1 MKNLDKTLWIKR
13 IFMVLMDICIVILT
27 SITALIV
34 RFEFSLSAVPKYYIG
49 VVWSSLPATLV
60 IAIIV
65 FYVFRLYS
73 SLWVYAGV
81 TELLYLAAACIVDTL
96 LNTVTILLNYRDQE
110 YPLPRSWYFIYG
122 TLLLAFMF
130 ISRYSYRA
138 VRTFFGKKVDEKNLK
153 RVLVVDAGKQNRK
166 GLVLTCKESL
176 VPYYSKFG
184 FVDEGITDKST
195 HGNVLWHQMRL
206 DFKLRNNG
214 VNPSDNKNVT
224 AHKTFK
230 ADRILSYFK
239 EEWKVLL
246 IITVSGVIYNLGLL
260 LGPWFEGK
268 MAGCLI
274 DILAKNAVYKDML
287 ILVIAYVISIG
298 VVQVSRYIKR
308 FYVRR
313 FANNV
318 NRRMKKILYGT
329 LVLKSRTELEGEGMG
344 DIMTKAILDVDD
356 CAEGM
361 RKFTTE
367 VFDTGVALAA
377 YAGTLLVYDVRLALI
392 AMIFPPI
399 SYIIA
404 EKMKVIVQ
412 KTGSAYKKQSGILSN
427 ATLDRA
433 SNAITYRVYGREV
446 NRKNAYEDN
455 LAEYEKSAIYANIWN
470 SSLTPLYRIISMM
483 GILFI
488 LYFGS
493 RNVLGTGWRTWDIAA
508 FTTFLAC
515 FIKLSDKSSK
525 AAKLFNAVH
534 KAQVSWKRIK
544 PLMVIQAKD
553 TDCKNQTSG
562 RLEVQNLSFTYP
574 DGKNVYNGI
583 SFTAE
588 PGEIIGVTGPVA
600 SGKSTFGRTFLCEY
614 PYEGSIMY
622 NGCELRN
629 AADNERTGIISYLG
643 HDPELFN
650 DSIKNNILLGDNK
663 DVNEYLKAVCI
674 DKEVEAMEQGADTII
689 GSGGVRLSGGQ
700 AQRIALARTLCHK
713 KPVFILDDPF
723 SALDKN
729 TEEQIYNNL
738 RKMTEGS
745 IVIILSHRLYMF
757 PKLDKVIW
765 LDEGSVRVGTHD
777 ELMLECMA
785 YRQLN
790 DAANAMSEDTVSY
803 EQRKNVKGVVDKH
816 E

>member
-1 MKNLDKTLWIKR
+1 MNIRYATMADLDDIASVESECFPVLEAATKEEFEQR
-13 IFMVLMDICIVILT
+13 I
-27 SITALIV
+27 
-34 RFEFSLSAVPKYYIG
+34 KYYGNHFWLMFDDDKLIAFVDGFVTDEADLTDEMYENASMHDENGAWQMIFG
-49 VVWSSLPATLV
+49 VNTLPDYRRCGCAKEL
-60 IAIIV
+60 IKKAI
-65 FYVFRLYS
+65 L
-73 SLWVYAGV
+73 
-81 TELLYLAAACIVDTL
+81 
-96 LNTVTILLNYRDQE
+96 
-110 YPLPRSWYFIYG
+110 
-122 TLLLAFMF
+122 
-130 ISRYSYRA
+130 
-138 VRTFFGKKVDEKNLK
+138 
-153 RVLVVDAGKQNRK
+153 DAGKQNRK

-214 VNPSDNKNVT
+214 VNPLDNKNVT
-224 AHKTFK
+224 ANKKFA

-246 IITVSGVIYNLGLL
+246 IITVSGFIYNLGLL
-260 LGPWFEGK
+260 FGPWFEGK

-377 YAGTLLVYDVRLALI
+377 YAGMLLVYDVRLALI

-446 NRKNAYEDN
+446 DRKNAYEDN

-544 PLMVIQAKD
+544 PLMIIQAKD

-562 RLEVQNLSFTYP
+562 RLDVQNLSFTYP

-588 PGEIIGVTGPVA
+588 PGQIIGVTGPVA

-622 NGCELRN
+622 NGCELKN

-765 LDEGSVRVGTHD
+765 LDEGSARVGTHD

>member
-1 MKNLDKTLWIKR
+1 MKNHSKEGTIVNIRYATMADLDDIASVESVCFPVLEAATKEEFEQRIKYFGNHFWLMFDEGKLIAFVDGFVTDESDLTDEMYENASMHNENGAWQMIFGVNTLPEYRRCGYAKELIEK
-13 IFMVLMDICIVILT
+13 VIL
-27 SITALIV
+27 
-34 RFEFSLSAVPKYYIG
+34 
-49 VVWSSLPATLV
+49 
-60 IAIIV
+60 
-65 FYVFRLYS
+65 
-73 SLWVYAGV
+73 
-81 TELLYLAAACIVDTL
+81 
-96 LNTVTILLNYRDQE
+96 
-110 YPLPRSWYFIYG
+110 
-122 TLLLAFMF
+122 
-130 ISRYSYRA
+130 
-138 VRTFFGKKVDEKNLK
+138 
-153 RVLVVDAGKQNRK
+153 DARKQNRK

-224 AHKTFK
+224 ANKKFA

-246 IITVSGVIYNLGLL
+246 IITVSGFIYNLGLL
-260 LGPWFEGK
+260 FGPWFEGK

-377 YAGTLLVYDVRLALI
+377 YAGMLLVYDVRLALI

-455 LAEYEKSAIYANIWN
+455 LVEYEKSAIYANIWN

-574 DGKNVYNGI
+574 DGKNVYNDI

-588 PGEIIGVTGPVA
+588 PGQIIGVTGPVA
-600 SGKSTFGRTFLCEY
+600 SGKSTLGRTFLCEY

-622 NGCELRN
+622 NGCELKN

-765 LDEGSVRVGTHD
+765 LDEGSARVGTHD

-803 EQRKNVKGVVDKH
+803 EQCKNVKGVVDKH

>member
-1 MKNLDKTLWIKR
+1 MVVNIRYATMADLDDIASVESECFPVLEAATKEEFEQR
-13 IFMVLMDICIVILT
+13 I
-27 SITALIV
+27 
-34 RFEFSLSAVPKYYIG
+34 KYYGNHFWLMFDDDKLIAFVDGFVTDEADLTDDMYENASMHNENGAWQMIFG
-49 VVWSSLPATLV
+49 VNTLPEYRRCGCAKEL
-60 IAIIV
+60 IKKAI
-65 FYVFRLYS
+65 L
-73 SLWVYAGV
+73 
-81 TELLYLAAACIVDTL
+81 
-96 LNTVTILLNYRDQE
+96 
-110 YPLPRSWYFIYG
+110 
-122 TLLLAFMF
+122 
-130 ISRYSYRA
+130 
-138 VRTFFGKKVDEKNLK
+138 
-153 RVLVVDAGKQNRK
+153 DARKQNRK

-367 VFDTGVALAA
+367 IFDAGVALAA
-377 YAGTLLVYDVRLALI
+377 YAGMLLVYDVRLALI

-455 LAEYEKSAIYANIWN
+455 LVEYEKSAIYANIWN

-562 RLEVQNLSFTYP
+562 RLDVQNLSFTYP

-588 PGEIIGVTGPVA
+588 PGQIIGVTGPVA

>member
-1 MKNLDKTLWIKR
+1 MNIRYATMADLDDIASVESECFPVLEAATKEEFEQR
-13 IFMVLMDICIVILT
+13 I
-27 SITALIV
+27 
-34 RFEFSLSAVPKYYIG
+34 KYYGNHFWLMFDDDKLIAFVDGFVTDEADLTDEMYENASMHDENGAWQMIFG
-49 VVWSSLPATLV
+49 VNTLPDYRRCGCAKEL
-60 IAIIV
+60 IKKAI
-65 FYVFRLYS
+65 L
-73 SLWVYAGV
+73 
-81 TELLYLAAACIVDTL
+81 
-96 LNTVTILLNYRDQE
+96 
-110 YPLPRSWYFIYG
+110 
-122 TLLLAFMF
+122 
-130 ISRYSYRA
+130 
-138 VRTFFGKKVDEKNLK
+138 
-153 RVLVVDAGKQNRK
+153 DARKQNRK

-239 EEWKVLL
+239 EEWKVLI
-246 IITVSGVIYNLGLL
+246 IITVSGFIYNLGLL
-260 LGPWFEGK
+260 FGPWFEGK

-367 VFDTGVALAA
+367 IFDTGVALAA
-377 YAGTLLVYDVRLALI
+377 YAGMLLVYDVRLALI

-446 NRKNAYEDN
+446 DRKNAYEDN

-493 RNVLGTGWRTWDIAA
+493 RNVLGTGWRTWNIAA

-562 RLEVQNLSFTYP
+562 RLDVQNLSFTYP

-588 PGEIIGVTGPVA
+588 PGQIIGVTGPVA

-622 NGCELRN
+622 NGCELKN

-765 LDEGSVRVGTHD
+765 LDEGSARVGTHD

>member
-1 MKNLDKTLWIKR
+1 MNIRYATMADLDDIASVESECFPVLEAATKEEFEQR
-13 IFMVLMDICIVILT
+13 I
-27 SITALIV
+27 
-34 RFEFSLSAVPKYYIG
+34 KYYGNHFWLMFDDDKLIAFVDGFVTDEADLTDDMYENASMHDENGAWQMIFG
-49 VVWSSLPATLV
+49 VNTLPDYRRCGCAKEL
-60 IAIIV
+60 IKKAI
-65 FYVFRLYS
+65 L
-73 SLWVYAGV
+73 
-81 TELLYLAAACIVDTL
+81 
-96 LNTVTILLNYRDQE
+96 
-110 YPLPRSWYFIYG
+110 
-122 TLLLAFMF
+122 
-130 ISRYSYRA
+130 
-138 VRTFFGKKVDEKNLK
+138 
-153 RVLVVDAGKQNRK
+153 DARKQNRK

-268 MAGCLI
+268 MASCLI

-377 YAGTLLVYDVRLALI
+377 YAGMLLVYDVRLALI

-412 KTGSAYKKQSGILSN
+412 KTGSEYKKQSGILSN

-433 SNAITYRVYGREV
+433 TNAITYRVYGREAD
-446 NRKNAYEDN
+446 RKNAYEDN

-544 PLMVIQAKD
+544 PLMIIQAKD

-562 RLEVQNLSFTYP
+562 RLDVQNLSFTYP

-588 PGEIIGVTGPVA
+588 PGQIIGVTGPVA

-614 PYEGSIMY
+614 PYEGSIRY

-629 AADNERTGIISYLG
+629 AADNVRSGIISYLG

-650 DSIKNNILLGDNK
+650 DSVRNNVLLGDDY
-663 DVNEYLKAVCI
+663 DVFEYLRAVCM

-689 GSGGVRLSGGQ
+689 GSEGIRLSGGQ

-713 KPVFILDDPF
+713 KLVLVLDDPF
-723 SALDKN
+723 SALDRN
-729 TEEQIYNNL
+729 TEEQIYKKLKDMASDN
-738 RKMTEGS
+738 
-745 IVIILSHRLYMF
+745 IVILISHRLYMF
-757 PKLDKVIW
+757 PKMDKVIW
-765 LDEGSVRVGTHD
+765 MDAGKANVGTHK
-777 ELMLECMA
+777 ELMLECPG
-785 YRQLN
+785 YRK
-790 DAANAMSEDTVSY
+790 MYETVSA
-803 EQRKNVKGVVDKH
+803 EECRAVETQNEGLAAAKVVKNSRRVVDKH

>member
-1 MKNLDKTLWIKR
+1 MKNHSKEGMVVNIRYATMADLDDIASVESECFPVLEAATKEEFEQR
-13 IFMVLMDICIVILT
+13 I
-27 SITALIV
+27 
-34 RFEFSLSAVPKYYIG
+34 KYYGNHFWLMFDDDKLIAFVDGFVTDEADLTDDMYENASMHNENGAWQMIFG
-49 VVWSSLPATLV
+49 VNTLPEYRRCGYAKEL
-60 IAIIV
+60 IKKAI
-65 FYVFRLYS
+65 L
-73 SLWVYAGV
+73 
-81 TELLYLAAACIVDTL
+81 
-96 LNTVTILLNYRDQE
+96 
-110 YPLPRSWYFIYG
+110 
-122 TLLLAFMF
+122 
-130 ISRYSYRA
+130 
-138 VRTFFGKKVDEKNLK
+138 
-153 RVLVVDAGKQNRK
+153 DAGKQNRK

-329 LVLKSRTELEGEGMG
+329 LVLKSRTELVGEGMG

-367 VFDTGVALAA
+367 IFDTGVALAA
-377 YAGTLLVYDVRLALI
+377 YAGMLLVYDVRLALI

-412 KTGSAYKKQSGILSN
+412 KTGSEYKKQSGILSN

-433 SNAITYRVYGREV
+433 SNAITYRVYGREAD
-446 NRKNAYEDN
+446 RKNAYEDN

-544 PLMVIQAKD
+544 PLMIIQAKD

-562 RLEVQNLSFTYP
+562 RLDVQNLSFTYP

-588 PGEIIGVTGPVA
+588 PGQIIGVTGPVA

-622 NGCELRN
+622 NGCELKN

-765 LDEGSVRVGTHD
+765 LDEGSARVGTHD

>member
-1 MKNLDKTLWIKR
+1 MNIRYATMADLDDIASVESECFPVLEAATKEEFEQR
-13 IFMVLMDICIVILT
+13 I
-27 SITALIV
+27 
-34 RFEFSLSAVPKYYIG
+34 KYYGNHFWLMFDDDKLIAFVDGFVTDEADLTDEMYENASMHNENGAWQMIFG
-49 VVWSSLPATLV
+49 VNTLPEYRRCGYAKEL
-60 IAIIV
+60 IKKAI
-65 FYVFRLYS
+65 L
-73 SLWVYAGV
+73 
-81 TELLYLAAACIVDTL
+81 
-96 LNTVTILLNYRDQE
+96 
-110 YPLPRSWYFIYG
+110 
-122 TLLLAFMF
+122 
-130 ISRYSYRA
+130 
-138 VRTFFGKKVDEKNLK
+138 
-153 RVLVVDAGKQNRK
+153 DAREQNRK

-239 EEWKVLL
+239 EEWKGLL
-246 IITVSGVIYNLGLL
+246 IITVSGFIYNLGLL
-260 LGPWFEGK
+260 FGPWFEGK

-367 VFDTGVALAA
+367 IFDTGVALAA
-377 YAGTLLVYDVRLALI
+377 YAGMLLVYDVRLALI

-433 SNAITYRVYGREV
+433 SNAITYRVYGRV
-446 NRKNAYEDN
+446 ADRKNAYEDN

-588 PGEIIGVTGPVA
+588 PGQIIGVTGPVA

-614 PYEGSIMY
+614 PYEGSIRY

-629 AADNERTGIISYLG
+629 AADNVRSGIISYLG

-650 DSIKNNILLGDNK
+650 DSVRNNVLLGDDY
-663 DVNEYLKAVCI
+663 DVFEYLRAVCM

-689 GSGGVRLSGGQ
+689 GSEGIRLSGGQ
-700 AQRIALARTLCHK
+700 AQRIALARMLCHK
-713 KPVFILDDPF
+713 KLVLVLDDPF
-723 SALDKN
+723 SALDRN
-729 TEEQIYNNL
+729 TEEQIYKKLKDMASDN
-738 RKMTEGS
+738 
-745 IVIILSHRLYMF
+745 IVILISHRLYMF
-757 PKLDKVIW
+757 PKMDKVIW
-765 LDEGSVRVGTHD
+765 MDAGKANVGTHK
-777 ELMLECMA
+777 ELMLECPG
-785 YRQLN
+785 YRK
-790 DAANAMSEDTVSY
+790 MYETVSV
-803 EQRKNVKGVVDKH
+803 EECRTVETENEGLAAAKVVENSRRVVDKH

>member
-1 MKNLDKTLWIKR
+1 MNIRYATMADLDDIASVESVCFPVLEAATKEEFEQRIKYFGNHFWLMFDEGKLIAFVDGFVTDEANLTDEMYENASMHNENGAWQMIFGVNTLPEYRRCGYAKELIKKA
-13 IFMVLMDICIVILT
+13 IL
-27 SITALIV
+27 
-34 RFEFSLSAVPKYYIG
+34 
-49 VVWSSLPATLV
+49 
-60 IAIIV
+60 
-65 FYVFRLYS
+65 
-73 SLWVYAGV
+73 
-81 TELLYLAAACIVDTL
+81 
-96 LNTVTILLNYRDQE
+96 
-110 YPLPRSWYFIYG
+110 
-122 TLLLAFMF
+122 
-130 ISRYSYRA
+130 
-138 VRTFFGKKVDEKNLK
+138 
-153 RVLVVDAGKQNRK
+153 DAGKQNRK

-367 VFDTGVALAA
+367 IFDTGVSLAA
-377 YAGTLLVYDVRLALI
+377 YAGMLLVYDVRLAFI

-433 SNAITYRVYGREV
+433 TNAITYRVYGREV

-493 RNVLGTGWRTWDIAA
+493 RNVLGTGWKTWDIAA

-574 DGKNVYNGI
+574 DGKNVYNDI

-588 PGEIIGVTGPVA
+588 PGQIIGVTGPVA

>member
-1 MKNLDKTLWIKR
+1 MNIRYATMADLDDIASVEAKCFPVLEAATKEEFEQR
-13 IFMVLMDICIVILT
+13 I
-27 SITALIV
+27 
-34 RFEFSLSAVPKYYIG
+34 KYYGNHFWLMFDEGKLIAFVDGFVTDEADLTDDMYENASMHNENGAWQMIFG
-49 VVWSSLPATLV
+49 VNTLPEYRRCGCAKEL
-60 IAIIV
+60 IKKAI
-65 FYVFRLYS
+65 L
-73 SLWVYAGV
+73 
-81 TELLYLAAACIVDTL
+81 
-96 LNTVTILLNYRDQE
+96 
-110 YPLPRSWYFIYG
+110 
-122 TLLLAFMF
+122 
-130 ISRYSYRA
+130 
-138 VRTFFGKKVDEKNLK
+138 
-153 RVLVVDAGKQNRK
+153 DARKQNRK

-184 FVDEGITDKST
+184 FIDEGITDKST

-214 VNPSDNKNVT
+214 VNPSDNKKVT
-224 AHKTFK
+224 ANKKFA

-246 IITVSGVIYNLGLL
+246 IITVSGLIYNFGLL

-268 MAGCLI
+268 MTGCLI
-274 DILAKNAVYKDML
+274 DILSQNAVYKDML

-367 VFDTGVALAA
+367 IFDTGVALAA
-377 YAGTLLVYDVRLALI
+377 YAGMLLVYDVRLALI

-433 SNAITYRVYGREV
+433 SNAITYRVYGREAD
-446 NRKNAYEDN
+446 RKNAYEDN
-455 LAEYEKSAIYANIWN
+455 LAEYEKSAVYANIWN
-470 SSLTPLYRIISMM
+470 SSPTPLYRIISMM

-574 DGKNVYNGI
+574 DGKNVYNDI

-588 PGEIIGVTGPVA
+588 PGQIIGVTGPVA

-614 PYEGSIMY
+614 PYEGSIRY

-629 AADNERTGIISYLG
+629 AADNVRSGIISYLG

-650 DSIKNNILLGDNK
+650 DSVRNNVLLGDDY
-663 DVNEYLKAVCI
+663 DVFEYLRVVCM

-689 GSGGVRLSGGQ
+689 GSEGIRLSGGQ

-713 KPVFILDDPF
+713 KLVLVLDDPF
-723 SALDKN
+723 SALDRN
-729 TEEQIYNNL
+729 TEEQIYKKLKDMASDN
-738 RKMTEGS
+738 
-745 IVIILSHRLYMF
+745 IVILISHRLYMF
-757 PKLDKVIW
+757 PKMDKVIW
-765 LDEGSVRVGTHD
+765 MDAGMVNVGTHK
-777 ELMLECMA
+777 ELMLECPG
-785 YRQLN
+785 YRK
-790 DAANAMSEDTVSY
+790 MYETVSV
-803 EQRKNVKGVVDKH
+803 EECRAVETENEGLAAAKVVENSRRVVDKY

>member
-1 MKNLDKTLWIKR
+1 
-13 IFMVLMDICIVILT
+13 
-27 SITALIV
+27 
-34 RFEFSLSAVPKYYIG
+34 
-49 VVWSSLPATLV
+49 
-60 IAIIV
+60 
-65 FYVFRLYS
+65 
-73 SLWVYAGV
+73 
-81 TELLYLAAACIVDTL
+81 
-96 LNTVTILLNYRDQE
+96 
-110 YPLPRSWYFIYG
+110 
-122 TLLLAFMF
+122 
-130 ISRYSYRA
+130 
-138 VRTFFGKKVDEKNLK
+138 
-153 RVLVVDAGKQNRK
+153 
-166 GLVLTCKESL
+166 
-176 VPYYSKFG
+176 
-184 FVDEGITDKST
+184 
-195 HGNVLWHQMRL
+195 MRL

-246 IITVSGVIYNLGLL
+246 IITVSGFIYNLGLL
-260 LGPWFEGK
+260 FGPWFEGK

-367 VFDTGVALAA
+367 IFDTGVALAA
-377 YAGTLLVYDVRLALI
+377 YAGMLLVYDVRLALI

-433 SNAITYRVYGREV
+433 SNAITYRVYGREAD
-446 NRKNAYEDN
+446 RKNAYEDN

-588 PGEIIGVTGPVA
+588 PGQIIGVTGPVA

-614 PYEGSIMY
+614 PYEGSIRY

-629 AADNERTGIISYLG
+629 AADNVRSGIISYLG

-650 DSIKNNILLGDNK
+650 DSVRNNVLLGDDY
-663 DVNEYLKAVCI
+663 DVFEYLRAVCM

-689 GSGGVRLSGGQ
+689 GSEGIRLSGGQ
-700 AQRIALARTLCHK
+700 AQRIALARMLCHK
-713 KPVFILDDPF
+713 KLVLVLDDPF
-723 SALDKN
+723 SALDRN
-729 TEEQIYNNL
+729 TEEQIYKKLKDMASDN
-738 RKMTEGS
+738 
-745 IVIILSHRLYMF
+745 IVILISHRLYMF
-757 PKLDKVIW
+757 PKMDKVIW
-765 LDEGSVRVGTHD
+765 MDAGKANVGTHK
-777 ELMLECMA
+777 ELMLECPG
-785 YRQLN
+785 YRK
-790 DAANAMSEDTVSY
+790 MYETVSV
-803 EQRKNVKGVVDKH
+803 EECRTVETENEGLAAAKVVENSRRVVDKH

>member
-1 MKNLDKTLWIKR
+1 MNIRYATMADLDDIASVESECFPVLEAATKEEFEQR
-13 IFMVLMDICIVILT
+13 I
-27 SITALIV
+27 
-34 RFEFSLSAVPKYYIG
+34 KYYGNHFWLMFDDDKLIAFVDGFVTDEADLTDEMYENASMHNENGAWQMIFG
-49 VVWSSLPATLV
+49 VNTLPEYRRCGYAKEL
-60 IAIIV
+60 IKKAI
-65 FYVFRLYS
+65 L
-73 SLWVYAGV
+73 
-81 TELLYLAAACIVDTL
+81 
-96 LNTVTILLNYRDQE
+96 
-110 YPLPRSWYFIYG
+110 
-122 TLLLAFMF
+122 
-130 ISRYSYRA
+130 
-138 VRTFFGKKVDEKNLK
+138 
-153 RVLVVDAGKQNRK
+153 DARKQNRK

-184 FVDEGITDKST
+184 FIDEGITDKST

-214 VNPSDNKNVT
+214 VNPSDKKNVT

-377 YAGTLLVYDVRLALI
+377 YAGMLLVYDVRLALI

-446 NRKNAYEDN
+446 DRKNAYEDN

-493 RNVLGTGWRTWDIAA
+493 RNVLGTGWRIWDIAA

-588 PGEIIGVTGPVA
+588 PGQIIGVTGPVA

-614 PYEGSIMY
+614 PYEGSMMY
-622 NGCELRN
+622 NGCELKN

-765 LDEGSVRVGTHD
+765 LDEGSARVGTHD

-803 EQRKNVKGVVDKH
+803 EQCKNVKGVVDKH

>member
-1 MKNLDKTLWIKR
+1 MNIRYATMSDLDDIVSVESECFPVLEAATKEEFEQRIKYFGNHFWLMFDEGKLIAFVDGFVTDEANLTDEMYENASMHNENGTWQMIFGVNTLPEYRRCGYAKELIKKA
-13 IFMVLMDICIVILT
+13 IL
-27 SITALIV
+27 
-34 RFEFSLSAVPKYYIG
+34 
-49 VVWSSLPATLV
+49 
-60 IAIIV
+60 
-65 FYVFRLYS
+65 
-73 SLWVYAGV
+73 
-81 TELLYLAAACIVDTL
+81 
-96 LNTVTILLNYRDQE
+96 
-110 YPLPRSWYFIYG
+110 
-122 TLLLAFMF
+122 
-130 ISRYSYRA
+130 
-138 VRTFFGKKVDEKNLK
+138 
-153 RVLVVDAGKQNRK
+153 DAREQNRK

-214 VNPSDNKNVT
+214 VNPSDNKKVT

-246 IITVSGVIYNLGLL
+246 IITVSGLIYNLGLL

-287 ILVIAYVISIG
+287 MLVTAYVISIG

-329 LVLKSRTELEGEGMG
+329 LVSKSRTELEAEGMG

-367 VFDTGVALAA
+367 IFDTGVALAA
-377 YAGTLLVYDVRLALI
+377 YAGMLLVYDVRLALI

-433 SNAITYRVYGREV
+433 SNAITYRVYGREAD
-446 NRKNAYEDN
+446 RKNAYEDN

-508 FTTFLAC
+508 FTTFMAC

-574 DGKNVYNGI
+574 DGKNVYNDI

-588 PGEIIGVTGPVA
+588 PGQIIGVTGPVA
-600 SGKSTFGRTFLCEY
+600 SGKSTFGKTFLCEY
-614 PYEGSIMY
+614 PYEGSIRY
-622 NGCELRN
+622 NGCELGN
-629 AADNERTGIISYLG
+629 AADNVRSGIISYLG

-663 DVNEYLKAVCI
+663 NVNEYLKAVCI

-738 RKMTEGS
+738 RKMTQGS

-765 LDEGSVRVGTHD
+765 FDEGSARVGTHD
-777 ELMLECMA
+777 ELMSECMD
-785 YRQLN
+785 YRQLY
-790 DAANAMSEDTVSY
+790 DTANAMSEDAVSY
-803 EQRKNVKGVVDKH
+803 EQHKNVKGVVDKH

>member
-1 MKNLDKTLWIKR
+1 MNIRYATMADLDDIASVESECFPVLEAATKEEFEQR
-13 IFMVLMDICIVILT
+13 I
-27 SITALIV
+27 
-34 RFEFSLSAVPKYYIG
+34 KYYGNHFWLMFDEGKLIAFVDGFVTDEADLTDEMYENASMHNENGAWQMIFG
-49 VVWSSLPATLV
+49 VNTRPEYRRCGYAKEL
-60 IAIIV
+60 IKKAI
-65 FYVFRLYS
+65 L
-73 SLWVYAGV
+73 
-81 TELLYLAAACIVDTL
+81 
-96 LNTVTILLNYRDQE
+96 
-110 YPLPRSWYFIYG
+110 
-122 TLLLAFMF
+122 
-130 ISRYSYRA
+130 
-138 VRTFFGKKVDEKNLK
+138 
-153 RVLVVDAGKQNRK
+153 DAREQNRK

-214 VNPSDNKNVT
+214 VNLSDNKNVT
-224 AHKTFK
+224 ANKKFA

-246 IITVSGVIYNLGLL
+246 IITVSGFIYNLGLL
-260 LGPWFEGK
+260 FGPWFEGK

-367 VFDTGVALAA
+367 IFDTGVALAA
-377 YAGTLLVYDVRLALI
+377 YAGMLLVYDVRLALI

-433 SNAITYRVYGREV
+433 SNAITYRVYGREAD
-446 NRKNAYEDN
+446 RKNAYEDN

-553 TDCKNQTSG
+553 TDCKNQTLG

-574 DGKNVYNGI
+574 DGKNVYNDI

-588 PGEIIGVTGPVA
+588 PGQIIGVTGPVA

-629 AADNERTGIISYLG
+629 AADNVRSGIISYLG

-650 DSIKNNILLGDNK
+650 DSVRNNVLLGDDY
-663 DVNEYLKAVCI
+663 DVFEYLRVVCM

-689 GSGGVRLSGGQ
+689 GSEGIRLSGGQ

-713 KPVFILDDPF
+713 NLVLVLDDPF
-723 SALDKN
+723 SALDRN
-729 TEEQIYNNL
+729 TEEQIYKKLKDMASDN
-738 RKMTEGS
+738 
-745 IVIILSHRLYMF
+745 IVILISHRLYMF
-757 PKLDKVIW
+757 PKMDKVIW
-765 LDEGSVRVGTHD
+765 MDAGKANVGTHK
-777 ELMLECMA
+777 ELMLECPG
-785 YRQLN
+785 YRK
-790 DAANAMSEDTVSY
+790 MYETVSV
-803 EQRKNVKGVVDKH
+803 EECRTVETENEGLAAAKVVENSRRVVDKH

>member
-1 MKNLDKTLWIKR
+1 MNIRYATMADLDDIASVESECFPVLEAATKEEFEQR
-13 IFMVLMDICIVILT
+13 I
-27 SITALIV
+27 
-34 RFEFSLSAVPKYYIG
+34 KYYGNHFWLMFDEGKLIAFVDGFVTDEADLTDEMYENASMHNENGAWQMIFG
-49 VVWSSLPATLV
+49 VNTRPEYRRCGYAKEL
-60 IAIIV
+60 IKKAI
-65 FYVFRLYS
+65 L
-73 SLWVYAGV
+73 
-81 TELLYLAAACIVDTL
+81 
-96 LNTVTILLNYRDQE
+96 
-110 YPLPRSWYFIYG
+110 
-122 TLLLAFMF
+122 
-130 ISRYSYRA
+130 
-138 VRTFFGKKVDEKNLK
+138 
-153 RVLVVDAGKQNRK
+153 DAREQNRK

-184 FVDEGITDKST
+184 FIDEGITDKST

-214 VNPSDNKNVT
+214 VNLSDNKNVT

-246 IITVSGVIYNLGLL
+246 IITVSGFIYNLGLL
-260 LGPWFEGK
+260 FGPWFEGK

-367 VFDTGVALAA
+367 IFDTGVALAA
-377 YAGTLLVYDVRLALI
+377 YAGMLLVYDVRLALI

-433 SNAITYRVYGREV
+433 SNAITYRVYGREAD
-446 NRKNAYEDN
+446 RKNAYEDN

-553 TDCKNQTSG
+553 TDCKNQTLG

-574 DGKNVYNGI
+574 DGKNVYNDI

-588 PGEIIGVTGPVA
+588 PGQIIGVTGPVA

-614 PYEGSIMY
+614 PYEGSIRY

-629 AADNERTGIISYLG
+629 AADNVRSGIISYLG

-650 DSIKNNILLGDNK
+650 DSVRNNVLLGDDY
-663 DVNEYLKAVCI
+663 DVFEYLRAVCM

-689 GSGGVRLSGGQ
+689 GSEGIRLSGGQ

-713 KPVFILDDPF
+713 KLVLVLDDPF
-723 SALDKN
+723 SALDRN
-729 TEEQIYNNL
+729 TEEQIYKKLKDMASDN
-738 RKMTEGS
+738 
-745 IVIILSHRLYMF
+745 IVILISHRLYMF
-757 PKLDKVIW
+757 PKMDKVIW
-765 LDEGSVRVGTHD
+765 MDAGKANVGTHK
-777 ELMLECMA
+777 ELMLECPG
-785 YRQLN
+785 YRK
-790 DAANAMSEDTVSY
+790 MYETVSV
-803 EQRKNVKGVVDKH
+803 EECRAVETENEGLAAAKVVENSRRVVDKH

>member
-1 MKNLDKTLWIKR
+1 MNIRYATMADLDDIASVESECFPVLEAATKEEFEQR
-13 IFMVLMDICIVILT
+13 I
-27 SITALIV
+27 
-34 RFEFSLSAVPKYYIG
+34 KYYGNHFWLMFDDDKLIAFVDGFVTDEADLTDEMYENASMHNENGAWQMIFG
-49 VVWSSLPATLV
+49 VNTLPEYRRCGYAKEL
-60 IAIIV
+60 IKKAI
-65 FYVFRLYS
+65 L
-73 SLWVYAGV
+73 
-81 TELLYLAAACIVDTL
+81 
-96 LNTVTILLNYRDQE
+96 
-110 YPLPRSWYFIYG
+110 
-122 TLLLAFMF
+122 
-130 ISRYSYRA
+130 
-138 VRTFFGKKVDEKNLK
+138 
-153 RVLVVDAGKQNRK
+153 DARKQNRK

-246 IITVSGVIYNLGLL
+246 IITVSGFIYNLGLL
-260 LGPWFEGK
+260 FGPWFEGK

-274 DILAKNAVYKDML
+274 DILANNAVYKDML

-329 LVLKSRTELEGEGMG
+329 LVSKSRTELEGEGMG

-367 VFDTGVALAA
+367 IFDTGVALAA
-377 YAGTLLVYDVRLALI
+377 YAGMLLVYDVRLALI

-588 PGEIIGVTGPVA
+588 PGQIIGVTGPVA

-629 AADNERTGIISYLG
+629 AADNVRSGIISYLG

-650 DSIKNNILLGDNK
+650 DSVRNNVLLGDDY
-663 DVNEYLKAVCI
+663 DVFEYLRAVCM

-689 GSGGVRLSGGQ
+689 GSEGIRLSGGQ

-713 KPVFILDDPF
+713 KMVLVLDDPF
-723 SALDKN
+723 SALDRN
-729 TEEQIYNNL
+729 TEEQIYKKLKDMASDN
-738 RKMTEGS
+738 
-745 IVIILSHRLYMF
+745 IVILISHRLYMF
-757 PKLDKVIW
+757 PKMDKVIW
-765 LDEGSVRVGTHD
+765 MDAGKANVGTHK
-777 ELMLECMA
+777 ELMLECPG
-785 YRQLN
+785 YRK
-790 DAANAMSEDTVSY
+790 MYETVSV
-803 EQRKNVKGVVDKH
+803 EECRTVETENEGLAAAKVVENSRRVVDKH

>member
-1 MKNLDKTLWIKR
+1 MNIRYATMADLDDIASVESECFPVLEAATKEEFEQR
-13 IFMVLMDICIVILT
+13 I
-27 SITALIV
+27 
-34 RFEFSLSAVPKYYIG
+34 KYYGNHFWLMFDDDKLIAFVDGFVTDEADLTDEMYENASMHDENGAWQMIFG
-49 VVWSSLPATLV
+49 VNTLPDYRRCGCAKEL
-60 IAIIV
+60 IKKAI
-65 FYVFRLYS
+65 L
-73 SLWVYAGV
+73 
-81 TELLYLAAACIVDTL
+81 
-96 LNTVTILLNYRDQE
+96 
-110 YPLPRSWYFIYG
+110 
-122 TLLLAFMF
+122 
-130 ISRYSYRA
+130 
-138 VRTFFGKKVDEKNLK
+138 
-153 RVLVVDAGKQNRK
+153 DARKQNRK

-176 VPYYSKFG
+176 VPYYSRFG

-224 AHKTFK
+224 ANKKFA

-246 IITVSGVIYNLGLL
+246 IITVSGFIYNLGLL
-260 LGPWFEGK
+260 FGPWFEGK

-377 YAGTLLVYDVRLALI
+377 YAGMLLVYDVRLALI

-493 RNVLGTGWRTWDIAA
+493 RNVLGTGWKTWDIAA

-588 PGEIIGVTGPVA
+588 PGQIIGVTGPVA

-803 EQRKNVKGVVDKH
+803 EQRKNVKGGGG
-816 E
+816 

>member
-1 MKNLDKTLWIKR
+1 MVVNIRYATMADLDDIASVESECFPVLEAATKEEFEQR
-13 IFMVLMDICIVILT
+13 I
-27 SITALIV
+27 
-34 RFEFSLSAVPKYYIG
+34 KYYGNHFWLMFDEGKLIAFVDGFVTDEADLTDDMYENASMHNENGAWQMIFG
-49 VVWSSLPATLV
+49 VNTLPEYRRCGCAKEL
-60 IAIIV
+60 IKKAI
-65 FYVFRLYS
+65 L
-73 SLWVYAGV
+73 
-81 TELLYLAAACIVDTL
+81 
-96 LNTVTILLNYRDQE
+96 
-110 YPLPRSWYFIYG
+110 
-122 TLLLAFMF
+122 
-130 ISRYSYRA
+130 
-138 VRTFFGKKVDEKNLK
+138 
-153 RVLVVDAGKQNRK
+153 DARKQNRK

-214 VNPSDNKNVT
+214 VNSSDNKNMT
-224 AHKTFK
+224 ANKKFA

-246 IITVSGVIYNLGLL
+246 IITVSGFIYNLGLL
-260 LGPWFEGK
+260 FGPWFEGK

-367 VFDTGVALAA
+367 IFDTGVALAA
-377 YAGTLLVYDVRLALI
+377 YAGMLLVYDVRLALI

-433 SNAITYRVYGREV
+433 SNAITYRVYGREAD
-446 NRKNAYEDN
+446 RKNAYEDN

-553 TDCKNQTSG
+553 TDCKNQTLG

-574 DGKNVYNGI
+574 DGKNVYNDI

-588 PGEIIGVTGPVA
+588 PGQIIGVTGPVA

-614 PYEGSIMY
+614 PYEGSIRY

-629 AADNERTGIISYLG
+629 AADNVRSGIISYLG

-650 DSIKNNILLGDNK
+650 DSVRNNVLLGDDY
-663 DVNEYLKAVCI
+663 DVFEYLRVVCM

-689 GSGGVRLSGGQ
+689 GSEGIRLSGGQ

-713 KPVFILDDPF
+713 KLVLVLDDPF
-723 SALDKN
+723 SALDRN
-729 TEEQIYNNL
+729 TEEQIYKKLKDMASDN
-738 RKMTEGS
+738 
-745 IVIILSHRLYMF
+745 IVILISHRLYMF
-757 PKLDKVIW
+757 PKMDKVIW
-765 LDEGSVRVGTHD
+765 MDAGMVNVGTHK
-777 ELMLECMA
+777 ELMLECPG
-785 YRQLN
+785 YRK
-790 DAANAMSEDTVSY
+790 MYETVSV
-803 EQRKNVKGVVDKH
+803 EECRAVETENEGLAAAKVVENSRRVVDKY

>member
-1 MKNLDKTLWIKR
+1 MNIRYATMADLDDIASVESECFPVLEAATKEEFEQR
-13 IFMVLMDICIVILT
+13 I
-27 SITALIV
+27 
-34 RFEFSLSAVPKYYIG
+34 KYYGNHFWLMFDDDKLIAFVDGFVTDEADLTDDMYENASMHNENGAWQMIFG
-49 VVWSSLPATLV
+49 VNTLPEYRRCGYAKEL
-60 IAIIV
+60 IKKAI
-65 FYVFRLYS
+65 L
-73 SLWVYAGV
+73 
-81 TELLYLAAACIVDTL
+81 
-96 LNTVTILLNYRDQE
+96 
-110 YPLPRSWYFIYG
+110 
-122 TLLLAFMF
+122 
-130 ISRYSYRA
+130 
-138 VRTFFGKKVDEKNLK
+138 
-153 RVLVVDAGKQNRK
+153 DAGKQNRK

-367 VFDTGVALAA
+367 IFDTGVSLAA
-377 YAGTLLVYDVRLALI
+377 YAGMLLVYDVRLAFI

-433 SNAITYRVYGREV
+433 TNAITYRVYGREV

-493 RNVLGTGWRTWDIAA
+493 RNVLGTGWKTWDIAA

-574 DGKNVYNGI
+574 DGKNVYNDI

-588 PGEIIGVTGPVA
+588 PGQIIGVTGPVA

>member
-1 MKNLDKTLWIKR
+1 MNIRYATMADLDDIASVESECFPVLEAATKEEFEQR
-13 IFMVLMDICIVILT
+13 I
-27 SITALIV
+27 
-34 RFEFSLSAVPKYYIG
+34 KYYGNHFWLMFDDDKLIAFVDGFVTDEADLTDDMYENASMHNENGAWQMIFG
-49 VVWSSLPATLV
+49 VNTLPEYRRCGYAKEL
-60 IAIIV
+60 IKKAI
-65 FYVFRLYS
+65 L
-73 SLWVYAGV
+73 
-81 TELLYLAAACIVDTL
+81 
-96 LNTVTILLNYRDQE
+96 
-110 YPLPRSWYFIYG
+110 
-122 TLLLAFMF
+122 
-130 ISRYSYRA
+130 
-138 VRTFFGKKVDEKNLK
+138 
-153 RVLVVDAGKQNRK
+153 DAGKQNRK

-224 AHKTFK
+224 ANKKFA

-246 IITVSGVIYNLGLL
+246 IITVSGFIYNLGLL
-260 LGPWFEGK
+260 FGPWFEGK

-367 VFDTGVALAA
+367 IFDTGVALAA
-377 YAGTLLVYDVRLALI
+377 YAGMLLVYDVRLAFI

-412 KTGSAYKKQSGILSN
+412 KTGSEYKKQSGILSN

-433 SNAITYRVYGREV
+433 TNAITYRVYGREAD
-446 NRKNAYEDN
+446 RKNAYEDN

-493 RNVLGTGWRTWDIAA
+493 RNVLGTGWKPWDIAA

-544 PLMVIQAKD
+544 PLMIIQAKD

-562 RLEVQNLSFTYP
+562 RLDVQNLSFTYP

-588 PGEIIGVTGPVA
+588 PGQIIGVTGPVA

-622 NGCELRN
+622 NGCELKN

>member
-1 MKNLDKTLWIKR
+1 MNIRYATMADLDDIASVESECFPVLEAATKEEFEQR
-13 IFMVLMDICIVILT
+13 I
-27 SITALIV
+27 
-34 RFEFSLSAVPKYYIG
+34 KYYGNHFWLMFDEGKLIAFVDGFVTDEADLTDDMYENASMHNENGAWQMIFG
-49 VVWSSLPATLV
+49 VNTLPEYRRCGYAKEL
-60 IAIIV
+60 IKKAI
-65 FYVFRLYS
+65 L
-73 SLWVYAGV
+73 
-81 TELLYLAAACIVDTL
+81 
-96 LNTVTILLNYRDQE
+96 
-110 YPLPRSWYFIYG
+110 
-122 TLLLAFMF
+122 
-130 ISRYSYRA
+130 
-138 VRTFFGKKVDEKNLK
+138 
-153 RVLVVDAGKQNRK
+153 DAGKQNRK

-176 VPYYSKFG
+176 VPYYSRFG

-246 IITVSGVIYNLGLL
+246 IITVSGFIYNLGLL
-260 LGPWFEGK
+260 FGPWFEGK

-367 VFDTGVALAA
+367 IFDTGVALAA
-377 YAGTLLVYDVRLALI
+377 YAGMLLVYDVRLAFI

-433 SNAITYRVYGREV
+433 TNAITYRVYGREV

-588 PGEIIGVTGPVA
+588 PGQIIGVTGPVA

-643 HDPELFN
+643 HDPELFD

-713 KPVFILDDPF
+713 KPVLILDDPF

-790 DAANAMSEDTVSY
+790 DAANAMSQDTVSY

>member
-1 MKNLDKTLWIKR
+1 MNIRYATMADLDDIASVESECFPVLEAATKEEFEQR
-13 IFMVLMDICIVILT
+13 I
-27 SITALIV
+27 
-34 RFEFSLSAVPKYYIG
+34 KYYGNHFWLMFDEGKLIAFVDGFVTDEADLTDDMYENASMHNENGAWQMIFG
-49 VVWSSLPATLV
+49 VNTLPEYRRCGCAKEL
-60 IAIIV
+60 IKKAI
-65 FYVFRLYS
+65 L
-73 SLWVYAGV
+73 
-81 TELLYLAAACIVDTL
+81 
-96 LNTVTILLNYRDQE
+96 
-110 YPLPRSWYFIYG
+110 
-122 TLLLAFMF
+122 
-130 ISRYSYRA
+130 
-138 VRTFFGKKVDEKNLK
+138 
-153 RVLVVDAGKQNRK
+153 DARKQNRK

-214 VNPSDNKNVT
+214 VNSSDNKNMT
-224 AHKTFK
+224 ANKKFA

-246 IITVSGVIYNLGLL
+246 IITVSGFIYNLGLL
-260 LGPWFEGK
+260 FGPWFEGK

-367 VFDTGVALAA
+367 IFDTGVALAA
-377 YAGTLLVYDVRLALI
+377 YAGMLLVYDVRLALI

-433 SNAITYRVYGREV
+433 SNAITYRVYGREAD
-446 NRKNAYEDN
+446 RKNAYEDN

-553 TDCKNQTSG
+553 TDCKNQTLG

-574 DGKNVYNGI
+574 DGKNVYNDI

-588 PGEIIGVTGPVA
+588 PGQIIGVTGPVA

-614 PYEGSIMY
+614 PYEGSIRY

-629 AADNERTGIISYLG
+629 AADNVRSGIISYLG

-650 DSIKNNILLGDNK
+650 DSVRNNVLLGDDY
-663 DVNEYLKAVCI
+663 DVFEYLRAVCM

-689 GSGGVRLSGGQ
+689 GSEGIRLSGGQ
-700 AQRIALARTLCHK
+700 AQRIALARTLCHR
-713 KPVFILDDPF
+713 KPVLVLDDPF
-723 SALDKN
+723 SALDRN
-729 TEEQIYNNL
+729 TEEQIYKKLKDMASDN
-738 RKMTEGS
+738 
-745 IVIILSHRLYMF
+745 IVILMSHRLYMF
-757 PKLDKVIW
+757 PKMDKVIW
-765 LDEGSVRVGTHD
+765 MDAGKANVGTHK
-777 ELMLECMA
+777 ELMLECPE
-785 YRQLN
+785 YRKMYETVNVEECRTVEKENEGL
-790 DAANAMSEDTVSY
+790 AAAKIVENS
-803 EQRKNVKGVVDKH
+803 RRVVYKH

>member
-1 MKNLDKTLWIKR
+1 MNIRYATMADLDDIASVEAECFPALEAATKEEFEQR
-13 IFMVLMDICIVILT
+13 I
-27 SITALIV
+27 
-34 RFEFSLSAVPKYYIG
+34 KYYGNHFWLMFDNDKLIAFVDGFVTDETDLTDEMYENASMHNENGAWQMIFG
-49 VVWSSLPATLV
+49 VNTLPEYRRCGYAKEL
-60 IAIIV
+60 IKKAI
-65 FYVFRLYS
+65 L
-73 SLWVYAGV
+73 
-81 TELLYLAAACIVDTL
+81 
-96 LNTVTILLNYRDQE
+96 
-110 YPLPRSWYFIYG
+110 
-122 TLLLAFMF
+122 
-130 ISRYSYRA
+130 
-138 VRTFFGKKVDEKNLK
+138 
-153 RVLVVDAGKQNRK
+153 DARKQNRK

-214 VNPSDNKNVT
+214 VNPSDNENAT

-246 IITVSGVIYNLGLL
+246 IITVSGFIYNLGLL
-260 LGPWFEGK
+260 FGPWFEGK

-274 DILAKNAVYKDML
+274 DILAKNAVYKDMV
-287 ILVIAYVISIG
+287 ILVTAYVISIG

-367 VFDTGVALAA
+367 IFDTGVALAA
-377 YAGTLLVYDVRLALI
+377 YAGMLLVYDVRLALI

-412 KTGSAYKKQSGILSN
+412 KTGAAYKKQSGILSN

-433 SNAITYRVYGREV
+433 SNAITYRVYGRED

-455 LAEYEKSAIYANIWN
+455 LAKYEKSAIYANIWN

-574 DGKNVYNGI
+574 DGKNVYNDI
-583 SFTAE
+583 SFTGE
-588 PGEIIGVTGPVA
+588 PGQIIGVTGPVA
-600 SGKSTFGRTFLCEY
+600 SGKSTFGKTFLCEY
-614 PYEGSIMY
+614 PYEGSIRY

-629 AADNERTGIISYLG
+629 AADNVRTGIISYLG

-674 DKEVEAMEQGADTII
+674 DKEVEAMEQGADTLI

-729 TEEQIYNNL
+729 TEEQIYNNI
-738 RKMTEGS
+738 RKMTAGS

-765 LDEGSVRVGTHD
+765 LDEGSARVGAHD
-777 ELMLECMA
+777 ELMSECMA
-785 YRQLN
+785 YRQLY
-790 DAANAMSEDTVSY
+790 DTANAMSEDTVSY
-803 EQRKNVKGVVDKH
+803 EQHKNVRGVVDKR

>member
-1 MKNLDKTLWIKR
+1 MNIRYATMADLDDIASVESVCFPVLEAATKEEFEQRIKYFGNHFWLMFDEGKLIAFVDGFVTDEANLTDEMYENASMHNENGAWQMIFGVNTLPEYRRCGYAKELIKKA
-13 IFMVLMDICIVILT
+13 IL
-27 SITALIV
+27 
-34 RFEFSLSAVPKYYIG
+34 
-49 VVWSSLPATLV
+49 
-60 IAIIV
+60 
-65 FYVFRLYS
+65 
-73 SLWVYAGV
+73 
-81 TELLYLAAACIVDTL
+81 
-96 LNTVTILLNYRDQE
+96 
-110 YPLPRSWYFIYG
+110 
-122 TLLLAFMF
+122 
-130 ISRYSYRA
+130 
-138 VRTFFGKKVDEKNLK
+138 
-153 RVLVVDAGKQNRK
+153 DAGKQNRK

-176 VPYYSKFG
+176 VPYYSRFG

-377 YAGTLLVYDVRLALI
+377 YAGMLLVYDVRLALI
-392 AMIFPPI
+392 SMIFPPI

-446 NRKNAYEDN
+446 DRKNAYEDN

-588 PGEIIGVTGPVA
+588 PGQIIGVTGPVA

-622 NGCELRN
+622 NGCELKN

>member
-1 MKNLDKTLWIKR
+1 MNIRYATMADLDDIASVESECFPVLEAATKEEFEQR
-13 IFMVLMDICIVILT
+13 I
-27 SITALIV
+27 
-34 RFEFSLSAVPKYYIG
+34 KYYGNHFWLMFDEGKLIAFVDGFVTDEADLTDDMYENASMHNENGAWQMIFG
-49 VVWSSLPATLV
+49 VNTLPEYRRCGCAKEL
-60 IAIIV
+60 IKKAI
-65 FYVFRLYS
+65 L
-73 SLWVYAGV
+73 
-81 TELLYLAAACIVDTL
+81 
-96 LNTVTILLNYRDQE
+96 
-110 YPLPRSWYFIYG
+110 
-122 TLLLAFMF
+122 
-130 ISRYSYRA
+130 
-138 VRTFFGKKVDEKNLK
+138 
-153 RVLVVDAGKQNRK
+153 DARKQNRK

-214 VNPSDNKNVT
+214 VNSSDNKNMT
-224 AHKTFK
+224 ANKKFA

-246 IITVSGVIYNLGLL
+246 IITVSGFIYNLGLL
-260 LGPWFEGK
+260 FEPWFEGK

-367 VFDTGVALAA
+367 IFDTGVALAA
-377 YAGTLLVYDVRLALI
+377 YAGMLLVYDVRLALI

-433 SNAITYRVYGREV
+433 SNAITYRVYGREAD
-446 NRKNAYEDN
+446 RKNAYEDN

-574 DGKNVYNGI
+574 DGKNVYNDI

-588 PGEIIGVTGPVA
+588 PGQIIGVTGPVA

-629 AADNERTGIISYLG
+629 AADNVRSGIISYLG

-650 DSIKNNILLGDNK
+650 DSVRNNVLLGDDY
-663 DVNEYLKAVCI
+663 DVFEYLRAVCM

-689 GSGGVRLSGGQ
+689 GSEGIRLSGGQ
-700 AQRIALARTLCHK
+700 AQRIALARMLCHK
-713 KPVFILDDPF
+713 KLVLVLDDPF
-723 SALDKN
+723 SALDRN
-729 TEEQIYNNL
+729 TEEQIYKKLKDMASDN
-738 RKMTEGS
+738 
-745 IVIILSHRLYMF
+745 IVILISHRLYMF
-757 PKLDKVIW
+757 PKMDKVIW
-765 LDEGSVRVGTHD
+765 MDAGKANVGTHK
-777 ELMLECMA
+777 ELMLECPG
-785 YRQLN
+785 YRK
-790 DAANAMSEDTVSY
+790 MYETVSV
-803 EQRKNVKGVVDKH
+803 EECRAVETENEGLAAAKVVENSRRVVDNH

>member
-1 MKNLDKTLWIKR
+1 MNIRYATMADLDDIASVESECFPVLEAATKEEFEQR
-13 IFMVLMDICIVILT
+13 I
-27 SITALIV
+27 
-34 RFEFSLSAVPKYYIG
+34 KYYGNHFWLMFDDDKLIAFVDGFVTDEADLTDEMYENASMHNENGAWQMIFG
-49 VVWSSLPATLV
+49 VNTLPEYRRCGYAKEL
-60 IAIIV
+60 IKKAI
-65 FYVFRLYS
+65 L
-73 SLWVYAGV
+73 
-81 TELLYLAAACIVDTL
+81 
-96 LNTVTILLNYRDQE
+96 
-110 YPLPRSWYFIYG
+110 
-122 TLLLAFMF
+122 
-130 ISRYSYRA
+130 
-138 VRTFFGKKVDEKNLK
+138 
-153 RVLVVDAGKQNRK
+153 DARKQNRK

-214 VNPSDNKNVT
+214 VNPLDNKNVT

-246 IITVSGVIYNLGLL
+246 IITVSGFIYNLGLL
-260 LGPWFEGK
+260 FGPWFEGK

-367 VFDTGVALAA
+367 IFDTGVALAA
-377 YAGTLLVYDVRLALI
+377 YAGMLLVYDVRLALI

-433 SNAITYRVYGREV
+433 SNAITYRVYGREAD
-446 NRKNAYEDN
+446 RKNAYEDN

-588 PGEIIGVTGPVA
+588 PGQIIGVTGPVA

-629 AADNERTGIISYLG
+629 AADNVRSGIISYLG

-650 DSIKNNILLGDNK
+650 DSVRNNVLLGDDY
-663 DVNEYLKAVCI
+663 DVFEYLRAVCM

-689 GSGGVRLSGGQ
+689 GSEGIRLSGGQ

-713 KPVFILDDPF
+713 KLVLVLDDPF
-723 SALDKN
+723 SALDRN
-729 TEEQIYNNL
+729 TEEQIYKKLKDMASDN
-738 RKMTEGS
+738 
-745 IVIILSHRLYMF
+745 IVILISHRLYMF
-757 PKLDKVIW
+757 PKMDKVIW
-765 LDEGSVRVGTHD
+765 MDAGKANVGTHK
-777 ELMLECMA
+777 ELMLECPG
-785 YRQLN
+785 YRK
-790 DAANAMSEDTVSY
+790 MYETVSV
-803 EQRKNVKGVVDKH
+803 EECRTVETENEGLAAAKVVENSRRVVDKH

>member
-1 MKNLDKTLWIKR
+1 MNIRYATMADLDDIASVESECFPVLEAATKEEFEQR
-13 IFMVLMDICIVILT
+13 I
-27 SITALIV
+27 
-34 RFEFSLSAVPKYYIG
+34 KYYGNHFWLMFDDDKLIAFVDGFVTDEADLTDEMYENASMHNENGAWQMIFG
-49 VVWSSLPATLV
+49 VNTLPEYRRCGYAKEL
-60 IAIIV
+60 IKKAI
-65 FYVFRLYS
+65 L
-73 SLWVYAGV
+73 
-81 TELLYLAAACIVDTL
+81 
-96 LNTVTILLNYRDQE
+96 
-110 YPLPRSWYFIYG
+110 
-122 TLLLAFMF
+122 
-130 ISRYSYRA
+130 
-138 VRTFFGKKVDEKNLK
+138 
-153 RVLVVDAGKQNRK
+153 DARKQNRK

-246 IITVSGVIYNLGLL
+246 IITVSGFIYNLGLL
-260 LGPWFEGK
+260 FGPWFEGK

-367 VFDTGVALAA
+367 IFDTGVALAA
-377 YAGTLLVYDVRLALI
+377 YAGMLLVYDVRLALI

-433 SNAITYRVYGREV
+433 SNAITYRVYGREAD
-446 NRKNAYEDN
+446 RKNAYEDN

-553 TDCKNQTSG
+553 TDCKNQTLG

-574 DGKNVYNGI
+574 DGKNVYNDI

-588 PGEIIGVTGPVA
+588 PGQIIGVTGPVA

>member
-1 MKNLDKTLWIKR
+1 MNIRYATMADLDDIASVESECFPVLEAATKEEFEQR
-13 IFMVLMDICIVILT
+13 I
-27 SITALIV
+27 
-34 RFEFSLSAVPKYYIG
+34 KYYGNHFWLMFDDDKLIAFVDGFVTDEADLTDEMYENASMHDENGAWQMIFG
-49 VVWSSLPATLV
+49 VNTLPEYRRCGYAKEL
-60 IAIIV
+60 IKKAI
-65 FYVFRLYS
+65 L
-73 SLWVYAGV
+73 
-81 TELLYLAAACIVDTL
+81 
-96 LNTVTILLNYRDQE
+96 
-110 YPLPRSWYFIYG
+110 
-122 TLLLAFMF
+122 
-130 ISRYSYRA
+130 
-138 VRTFFGKKVDEKNLK
+138 
-153 RVLVVDAGKQNRK
+153 DARKQNRK

-367 VFDTGVALAA
+367 IFDTGVALAA
-377 YAGTLLVYDVRLALI
+377 YAGMLLVYDVRLAFI

-493 RNVLGTGWRTWDIAA
+493 RNVLGTGWRTWNIAA

-643 HDPELFN
+643 HDPELFD

-713 KPVFILDDPF
+713 KPVLILDDPF

>member
-1 MKNLDKTLWIKR
+1 MNIRYATMADLDDIASVESECFPVLEAATKEEFEQR
-13 IFMVLMDICIVILT
+13 I
-27 SITALIV
+27 
-34 RFEFSLSAVPKYYIG
+34 KYYGNHFWLMFDEGKLIAFVDGFVTDEADLTDDMYENASMHDENGAWQMIFG
-49 VVWSSLPATLV
+49 VNTLPEYRRCGYAKEL
-60 IAIIV
+60 IKKAI
-65 FYVFRLYS
+65 L
-73 SLWVYAGV
+73 
-81 TELLYLAAACIVDTL
+81 
-96 LNTVTILLNYRDQE
+96 
-110 YPLPRSWYFIYG
+110 
-122 TLLLAFMF
+122 
-130 ISRYSYRA
+130 
-138 VRTFFGKKVDEKNLK
+138 
-153 RVLVVDAGKQNRK
+153 DARKQNRK

-224 AHKTFK
+224 ANKKFA

-246 IITVSGVIYNLGLL
+246 IITVSGFIYNLGLL
-260 LGPWFEGK
+260 FGPWFEGK

-287 ILVIAYVISIG
+287 VLVIAYVISIG

-367 VFDTGVALAA
+367 IFDTGVALAA
-377 YAGTLLVYDVRLALI
+377 YAGMLLVYDVRLAFI

-588 PGEIIGVTGPVA
+588 PGQIIGVTGPVA

-629 AADNERTGIISYLG
+629 AADNVRSGIISYLG

-650 DSIKNNILLGDNK
+650 DSVRNNVLLGDDY
-663 DVNEYLKAVCI
+663 DVFEYLRVVCM

-689 GSGGVRLSGGQ
+689 GSEGIRLSGGQ

-713 KPVFILDDPF
+713 KLVLVLDDPF
-723 SALDKN
+723 SALDRN
-729 TEEQIYNNL
+729 TEEQIYKKLKDMASDN
-738 RKMTEGS
+738 
-745 IVIILSHRLYMF
+745 IVILISHRLYMF
-757 PKLDKVIW
+757 PKMDKVIW
-765 LDEGSVRVGTHD
+765 MDAGKVNVGTHK
-777 ELMLECMA
+777 ELMLECPG
-785 YRQLN
+785 YRK
-790 DAANAMSEDTVSY
+790 MYETVSV
-803 EQRKNVKGVVDKH
+803 EECRAVETENEGLAAAKVVENSRRVVDKH

>member
-1 MKNLDKTLWIKR
+1 MNIRYATMADLDDIASVESECFPVLEAATKEEFEQR
-13 IFMVLMDICIVILT
+13 I
-27 SITALIV
+27 
-34 RFEFSLSAVPKYYIG
+34 KYYGNHFWLMFDEGKLIAFVDGFVTDEADLTDDMYENASMHNENGAWQMIFG
-49 VVWSSLPATLV
+49 VNTLPEYRRCGCAKEL
-60 IAIIV
+60 IKKAI
-65 FYVFRLYS
+65 L
-73 SLWVYAGV
+73 
-81 TELLYLAAACIVDTL
+81 
-96 LNTVTILLNYRDQE
+96 
-110 YPLPRSWYFIYG
+110 
-122 TLLLAFMF
+122 
-130 ISRYSYRA
+130 
-138 VRTFFGKKVDEKNLK
+138 
-153 RVLVVDAGKQNRK
+153 DARKQNRK

-214 VNPSDNKNVT
+214 VNSSDNKNMT
-224 AHKTFK
+224 ANKKFA

-246 IITVSGVIYNLGLL
+246 IITVSGFIYNLGLL
-260 LGPWFEGK
+260 FGPWFEGK

-367 VFDTGVALAA
+367 IFDTGVALAA
-377 YAGTLLVYDVRLALI
+377 YAGMLLVYDVRLALI

-433 SNAITYRVYGREV
+433 SNAITYRVYGREAD
-446 NRKNAYEDN
+446 RKNAYEDN

-544 PLMVIQAKD
+544 PLMVIQVKD
-553 TDCKNQTSG
+553 TDCKNQTLG

-574 DGKNVYNGI
+574 DGKNVYNDI

-588 PGEIIGVTGPVA
+588 PGQIIGVTGPVA

-614 PYEGSIMY
+614 PYEGSIRY

-629 AADNERTGIISYLG
+629 AADNVRSGIISYLG

-650 DSIKNNILLGDNK
+650 DSVRNNVLLGDDY
-663 DVNEYLKAVCI
+663 DVFEYLRVVCM

-689 GSGGVRLSGGQ
+689 GSEGIRLSGGQ

-713 KPVFILDDPF
+713 KLVLVLDDPF
-723 SALDKN
+723 SALDRN
-729 TEEQIYNNL
+729 TEEQIYKKLKDMASDN
-738 RKMTEGS
+738 
-745 IVIILSHRLYMF
+745 IVILISHRLYMF
-757 PKLDKVIW
+757 PKMDKVIW
-765 LDEGSVRVGTHD
+765 MDAGMVNVGTHK
-777 ELMLECMA
+777 ELMLECPG
-785 YRQLN
+785 YRK
-790 DAANAMSEDTVSY
+790 MYETVSV
-803 EQRKNVKGVVDKH
+803 EECRAVETENEGLAAAKVVENSRRVVDKY

>member
-1 MKNLDKTLWIKR
+1 MNIRYATMADLDDIASVESECFPVLEAATKEEFEQR
-13 IFMVLMDICIVILT
+13 I
-27 SITALIV
+27 
-34 RFEFSLSAVPKYYIG
+34 KYYGNHFWLMFDDDKLIAFVDGFVTDEADLTDEMYENASMHNENGAWQMIFG
-49 VVWSSLPATLV
+49 VNTLPEYRRCGYAKEL
-60 IAIIV
+60 IKKAI
-65 FYVFRLYS
+65 L
-73 SLWVYAGV
+73 
-81 TELLYLAAACIVDTL
+81 
-96 LNTVTILLNYRDQE
+96 
-110 YPLPRSWYFIYG
+110 
-122 TLLLAFMF
+122 
-130 ISRYSYRA
+130 
-138 VRTFFGKKVDEKNLK
+138 
-153 RVLVVDAGKQNRK
+153 DAGKQNRK

-176 VPYYSKFG
+176 VPYYSRFG

-377 YAGTLLVYDVRLALI
+377 YAGMLLVYDVRLALI
-392 AMIFPPI
+392 SMIFPPI

-446 NRKNAYEDN
+446 DRKNAYEDN

-588 PGEIIGVTGPVA
+588 PGQIIGVTGPVA

-622 NGCELRN
+622 NGCELKN

>member
-1 MKNLDKTLWIKR
+1 MNIRYATMADLDDIASVESECFPVLEAATKEEFEQR
-13 IFMVLMDICIVILT
+13 I
-27 SITALIV
+27 
-34 RFEFSLSAVPKYYIG
+34 KYYGNHFWLMFDDDKLIAFVDGFVTDEANLTDEMYENASMHNENGAWQMIFG
-49 VVWSSLPATLV
+49 VNTLPEYRRCGYAKEL
-60 IAIIV
+60 IKKAI
-65 FYVFRLYS
+65 L
-73 SLWVYAGV
+73 
-81 TELLYLAAACIVDTL
+81 
-96 LNTVTILLNYRDQE
+96 
-110 YPLPRSWYFIYG
+110 
-122 TLLLAFMF
+122 
-130 ISRYSYRA
+130 
-138 VRTFFGKKVDEKNLK
+138 
-153 RVLVVDAGKQNRK
+153 DARKQNRK

-176 VPYYSKFG
+176 VPYYSRFG

-206 DFKLRNNG
+206 DFELRNNG

-224 AHKTFK
+224 ANKKFA

-246 IITVSGVIYNLGLL
+246 IITVSGFIYNLGLL
-260 LGPWFEGK
+260 FGPWFEGK

-367 VFDTGVALAA
+367 IFDTGVALAA
-377 YAGTLLVYDVRLALI
+377 YAGMLLVYDVRLALI

-433 SNAITYRVYGREV
+433 SNAITYRVYGREAD
-446 NRKNAYEDN
+446 RKNAYEDN

-544 PLMVIQAKD
+544 PLMVIQTKD

-588 PGEIIGVTGPVA
+588 PGQIIGVTGPVA

-622 NGCELRN
+622 NGCELKN
-629 AADNERTGIISYLG
+629 AADNVRSGIISYLG
-643 HDPELFN
+643 HDSELFN
-650 DSIKNNILLGDNK
+650 DSVRNNVLLGDDY
-663 DVNEYLKAVCI
+663 DVFEYLRAVCM

-689 GSGGVRLSGGQ
+689 GSEGIRLSGGQ

-713 KPVFILDDPF
+713 KPVLVLDDPF
-723 SALDKN
+723 SALDRN
-729 TEEQIYNNL
+729 TEEQIYKKLKDMASDN
-738 RKMTEGS
+738 
-745 IVIILSHRLYMF
+745 IVILMSHRLYMF
-757 PKLDKVIW
+757 PKMDKVIW
-765 LDEGSVRVGTHD
+765 MDAGKANVGTHK
-777 ELMLECMA
+777 ELMLECPG
-785 YRQLN
+785 YRKMYETLSVEECRAVETEN
-790 DAANAMSEDTVSY
+790 EGLAAAKEMENS
-803 EQRKNVKGVVDKH
+803 RRVVDKH

>member
-1 MKNLDKTLWIKR
+1 VNIRYATMADLDDIASVESECFPVLEAATKEEFEQR
-13 IFMVLMDICIVILT
+13 I
-27 SITALIV
+27 
-34 RFEFSLSAVPKYYIG
+34 KYYGNHFWLMFDEGKLIAFVDGFVTDEADLTDDMYENASMHNENGAWQMIFG
-49 VVWSSLPATLV
+49 VNTLPEYRRCGCAKEL
-60 IAIIV
+60 IKKAI
-65 FYVFRLYS
+65 L
-73 SLWVYAGV
+73 
-81 TELLYLAAACIVDTL
+81 
-96 LNTVTILLNYRDQE
+96 
-110 YPLPRSWYFIYG
+110 
-122 TLLLAFMF
+122 
-130 ISRYSYRA
+130 
-138 VRTFFGKKVDEKNLK
+138 
-153 RVLVVDAGKQNRK
+153 DARKQNRK

-214 VNPSDNKNVT
+214 VNSSDNKNMT
-224 AHKTFK
+224 ANKKFA

-246 IITVSGVIYNLGLL
+246 IITVSGFIYNLGLL
-260 LGPWFEGK
+260 FGPWFEGK

-367 VFDTGVALAA
+367 IFDTGVALAA
-377 YAGTLLVYDVRLALI
+377 YAGMLLVYDVRLALI

-433 SNAITYRVYGREV
+433 SNAITYRVYGREAD
-446 NRKNAYEDN
+446 RKNAYEDN

-553 TDCKNQTSG
+553 TDCKNQTLG

-574 DGKNVYNGI
+574 DGKNVYNDI

-588 PGEIIGVTGPVA
+588 PGQIIGVTGPVA

-614 PYEGSIMY
+614 PYEGSIRY

-629 AADNERTGIISYLG
+629 AADNVRSGIISYLG

-650 DSIKNNILLGDNK
+650 DSVRNNVLLGDDY
-663 DVNEYLKAVCI
+663 DVFEYLRVVCM

-689 GSGGVRLSGGQ
+689 GSEGIRLSGGQ

-713 KPVFILDDPF
+713 KLVLVLDDPF
-723 SALDKN
+723 SALDRN
-729 TEEQIYNNL
+729 TEEQIYKKLKDMASDN
-738 RKMTEGS
+738 
-745 IVIILSHRLYMF
+745 IVILISHRLYMF
-757 PKLDKVIW
+757 PKMDKVIW
-765 LDEGSVRVGTHD
+765 MDAGMVNVGTHK
-777 ELMLECMA
+777 ELMLECPG
-785 YRQLN
+785 YRK
-790 DAANAMSEDTVSY
+790 MYETVSV
-803 EQRKNVKGVVDKH
+803 EECRAVETENEGLAAAKVVENSRRVVDKY